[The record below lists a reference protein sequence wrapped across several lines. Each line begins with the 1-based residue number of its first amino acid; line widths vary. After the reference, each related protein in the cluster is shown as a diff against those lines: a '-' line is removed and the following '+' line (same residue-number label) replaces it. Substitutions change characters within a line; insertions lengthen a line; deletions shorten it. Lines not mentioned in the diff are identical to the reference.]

1 MVLGGV
7 SLLGL
12 MHAPVL
18 CWLSVLSPS
27 GTSQRVR
34 MSLGCPL
41 LGQLCLPPALPA
53 TRHKPLGAFLTLT
66 PACNEVVRMIAAG
79 AVRDLQ
85 LKRGRPPDSLT
96 EHLIQLKSME

>member
-1 MVLGGV
+1 
-7 SLLGL
+7 
-12 MHAPVL
+12 
-18 CWLSVLSPS
+18 
-27 GTSQRVR
+27 

-53 TRHKPLGAFLTLT
+53 TRHEPLGALLTLT
-66 PACNEVVRMIAAG
+66 PARDEVVRMIAAG

-96 EHLIQLKSME
+96 ERLIRLKSME